1 MSGFRFR
8 MHCCRCRRKCD
19 QRFRL
24 CCYIVE
30 QIQKGSGTEFTIIWE
45 QTFCEAQKELF
56 LKSEELDE
64 VCRIGKH
71 LGFLDQ
77 TQQEQ
82 HLKGCA
88 KRLQRM
94 QEQVQKEL
102 EEKKRVY
109 GYLWMAAGIFVILVL
124 V

>member
-1 MSGFRFR
+1 MYKAGLVFY
-8 MHCCRCRRKCD
+8 H
-19 QRFRL
+19 
-24 CCYIVE
+24 
-30 QIQKGSGTEFTIIWE
+30 
-45 QTFCEAQKELF
+45 
-56 LKSEELDE
+56 
-64 VCRIGKH
+64 
-71 LGFLDQ
+71 Q

-102 EEKKRVY
+102 EEKKRIY
-109 GYLWMAAGIFVILVL
+109 RYLGMAAGIFVILVL